1 MALPVS
7 CREAIL
13 GCVPGEN
20 DRAVTTITRVIGE
33 LCLPVGLVL
42 LLFYAYLLWGTDAE
56 TEQEQRVLQRRLG
69 EVFRSDGHDGRD
81 GPGPVKLGDALA
93 LLRIPRFG
101 AGYRFAVVEG
111 VGPEELRKGPGH
123 YPGTALPGQVGN
135 FVLSGHRTTYAAPFN
150 RLDELR
156 RGDDIVVDTRDA
168 RYTYRVTGKEV
179 VDPGDVD
186 VVDPVPGHPGR
197 RPTTAVMTMT
207 TCHPEFSAAQ
217 RLVVHGVLVRREERR
232 D

>member
-1 MALPVS
+1 M
-7 CREAIL
+7 REEDD
-13 GCVPGEN
+13 G
-20 DRAVTTITRVIGE
+20 AVRTVVRVIGE
-33 LCLPVGLVL
+33 LCLPAGLVL
-42 LLFYAYLLWGTDAE
+42 LLFYAYLLWGTGAE
-56 TEQEQRVLQRRLG
+56 TEREQRVLQQRLG
-69 EVFRSDGHDGRD
+69 EVFDRDRGHA
-81 GPGPVKLGDALA
+81 GPGAVRLGDALA
-93 LLRIPRFG
+93 LLRIPRLG

-111 VGPEELRKGPGH
+111 VGPAELRKGPGH
-123 YPGTALPGQVGN
+123 FPGTALPGQVGN

-156 RGDDIVVDTRDA
+156 RGDDIVVDARDA
-168 RYTYRVTGKEV
+168 RYTYEVTRKEV
-179 VDPGDVD
+179 VEPGEVD

-217 RLVVHGVLVRREERR
+217 RLVVQGVLVRREERQ

>member
-1 MALPVS
+1 M
-7 CREAIL
+7 
-13 GCVPGEN
+13 
-20 DRAVTTITRVIGE
+20 
-33 LCLPVGLVL
+33 CLPVGLVL
-42 LLFYAYLLWGTDAE
+42 LLFYAYLLWGTGAE
-56 TEQEQRVLQRRLG
+56 TEREQRVLQRRLG
-69 EVFRSDGHDGRD
+69 EVFRRD
-81 GPGPVKLGDALA
+81 GGRAAPGAVKTGEALA

-123 YPGTALPGQVGN
+123 YPGTALPGRLGN

-156 RGDDIVVDTRDA
+156 RGDDIVVDARDA
-168 RYTYRVTGKEV
+168 RYVYEVTRTQV
-179 VDPGDVD
+179 VDPDDLG
-186 VVDPVPGHPGR
+186 VVEPVPGHPGR
-197 RPTTAVMTMT
+197 RPTAALMTMT
-207 TCHPEFSAAQ
+207 TCHPEFSATH